1 MAQTT
6 KKKIIQ
12 ELAEI
17 LKAIA
22 HPDRLA
28 ILQLLS
34 SSKDRWLTVKVI
46 YEKLKLQQ
54 PVASRHLTILKSAG
68 VVNRKQ
74 EGQKIYYCI
83 CKEKKTVDSL
93 TKCLC

>member
-12 ELAEI
+12 ELAEM

-34 SSKDRWLTVKVI
+34 SSRDRWLTVKVI

-54 PVASRHLTILKSAG
+54 PVASRHLNILKSAG
-68 VVNRKQ
+68 VVSRKQ